1 VPIYPIATN
10 VTFPETQQVSGTVT
24 ATPDVPGFADAIQY
38 QLDHN
43 GPITRPEDIANGL
56 DYYVNN
62 ISGAFSVYDPDTIS
76 ALGNQSNNVATSDT
90 GVFSIISLIKRG
102 LQNWTTLLAKIPA
115 LVSGRIP
122 VDGSGVTQPVSLASV
137 PTHGVTGTF
146 WQATQPVSG
155 TFWQATQPVSIAS
168 AISQKVQGW
177 DIAIHDYRGL
187 GYTSGN
193 LTSVTYK
200 TGGSSGTTVAT
211 LTLGYD
217 GSGNLTSVTKT

>member
-1 VPIYPIATN
+1 MDDTPYINDGADASLRKAVSLLNKIESKTGATTITGPVTVSNEVEVTNNSGNPIP
-10 VTFPETQQVSGTVT
+10 VSGTVT
-24 ATPDVPGFADAIQY
+24 ANTGLSQPLTDTQLRATAVP
-38 QLDHN
+38 
-43 GPITRPEDIANGL
+43 
-56 DYYVNN
+56 
-62 ISGAFSVYDPDTIS
+62 
-76 ALGNQSNNVATSDT
+76 
-90 GVFSIISLIKRG
+90 
-102 LQNWTTLLAKIPA
+102 
-115 LVSGRIP
+115 VSGTFWQA
-122 VDGSGVTQPVSLASV
+122 TQPVS
-137 PTHGVTGTF
+137 GTF

-177 DIAIHDYRGL
+177 DIPIHDYRGL